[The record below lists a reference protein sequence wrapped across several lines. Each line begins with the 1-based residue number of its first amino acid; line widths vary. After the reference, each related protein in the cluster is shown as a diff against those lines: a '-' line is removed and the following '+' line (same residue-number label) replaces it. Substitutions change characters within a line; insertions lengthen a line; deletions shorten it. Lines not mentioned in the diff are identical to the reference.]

1 MISLWRDPQ
10 GEKVFITDGNT
21 EIPNTLGDKTKIA
34 QLEKEILSLKQQL
47 KNSNDV
53 RNNQEF
59 IQLLCHSAADT
70 ELIISCYYDD
80 QINIVKSF
88 RPQHIIIYNSTI
100 IFMS

>member
-1 MISLWRDPQ
+1 MTTLIQTINTLAYIIQMISLWRDPQ

-59 IQLLCHSAADT
+59 IQLLCFHFILQQTQS
-70 ELIISCYYDD
+70 S
-80 QINIVKSF
+80 
-88 RPQHIIIYNSTI
+88 
-100 IFMS
+100 

>member
-1 MISLWRDPQ
+1 MFS
-10 GEKVFITDGNT
+10 F
-21 EIPNTLGDKTKIA
+21 
-34 QLEKEILSLKQQL
+34 
-47 KNSNDV
+47 
-53 RNNQEF
+53 
-59 IQLLCHSAADT
+59 HSAADT